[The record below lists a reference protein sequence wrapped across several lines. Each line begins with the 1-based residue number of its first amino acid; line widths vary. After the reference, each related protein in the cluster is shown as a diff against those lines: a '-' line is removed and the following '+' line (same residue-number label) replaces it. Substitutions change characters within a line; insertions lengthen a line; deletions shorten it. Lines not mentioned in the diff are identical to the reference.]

1 MKKFNNKNKKIKKK
15 SVKPNTKEIEKKKK
29 VSALEDEEIL
39 KLQESYKEV
48 LYLSLLPCCF
58 LTFPFFLDQTRGHK
72 IISRLPHFV

>member
-48 LYLSLLPCCF
+48 LYLCLNYPCCF
-58 LTFPFFLDQTRGHK
+58 LTFLSF
-72 IISRLPHFV
+72 

>member
-48 LYLSLLPCCF
+48 LYLCLYYHVVFLLSF
-58 LTFPFFLDQTRGHK
+58 L
-72 IISRLPHFV
+72 SRSN